1 MFPKITDAAEAYRK
15 RIFPGRQPAMGPT
28 DPEYVELFENFLFDE
43 VVNCNDLDD
52 RTRFIAIV
60 SSLIGCKS
68 YEAIKSMAS
77 AALEAGVTPVELKEI
92 VYQASAYVGV
102 GGSAHLL
109 PMINELLKHRGLD
122 LQLEPQGTTDDET
135 RRAAGNAVQ
144 VEIFGEQM
152 RESWEHCPEDRKLIN
167 SWLAEYCFGS
177 FYTRTGL
184 SLADRELV
192 AFCILAGMG
201 FVEKQLDAHIQGN
214 LNVGNDREL
223 LIKVTMQIMPYIG
236 FPRTLNTLDA
246 IDRVCP
252 AE

>member
-1 MFPKITDAAEAYRK
+1 MRPFSQVYNAFCLA
-15 RIFPGRQPAMGPT
+15 
-28 DPEYVELFENFLFDE
+28 L
-43 VVNCNDLDD
+43 
-52 RTRFIAIV
+52 
-60 SSLIGCKS
+60 
-68 YEAIKSMAS
+68 
-77 AALEAGVTPVELKEI
+77 AALDRLRLDYLDVHGDLQVALELACEAGFQLLELADLVER
-92 VYQASAYVGV
+92 VVG
-102 GGSAHLL
+102 
-109 PMINELLKHRGLD
+109 NGLD

-192 AFCILAGMG
+192 TFCILAGMG
-201 FVEKQLDAHIQGN
+201 FCEKQLDAHIQGN
-214 LNVGNDREL
+214 LNVGNDRAFL
-223 LIKVTMQIMPYIG
+223 VKVTMQIMPYIG